1 MVGVEP
7 RVVRDHVVLDV
18 IDEDGDVCSRKIRTD
33 EADEALSIQL
43 SILSLAYLILSYLD
57 R

>member
-1 MVGVEP
+1 MEP

-33 EADEALSIQL
+33 EADEALSIHL